1 LTELKANESL
11 SDINDVMKLQA
22 NAKCCDHFLSC
33 IMEKVEWKRQVVT
46 KQVKDF
52 DEAFALLVLKNIWDE
67 WIMLHMNSFFK
78 TEEKYK

>member
-1 LTELKANESL
+1 
-11 SDINDVMKLQA
+11 
-22 NAKCCDHFLSC
+22 
-33 IMEKVEWKRQVVT
+33 MEKVEWKWQVVT

-67 WIMLHMNSFFK
+67 WIKLHMNLFFK